1 MGDEDEDEQEINVL
15 EDNLNYEQEQL
26 NRLQG
31 ILTK

>member
-15 EDNLNYEQEQL
+15 EDNLNYGQEQL